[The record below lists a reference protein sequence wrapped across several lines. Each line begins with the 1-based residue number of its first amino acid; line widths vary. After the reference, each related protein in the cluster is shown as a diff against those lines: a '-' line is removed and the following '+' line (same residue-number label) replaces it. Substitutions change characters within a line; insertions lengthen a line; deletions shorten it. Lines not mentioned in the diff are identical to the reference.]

1 MYNPSNFLISINN
14 DSIINLTTGG
24 TISVLTTV
32 SNTDSTSTLY
42 NLSFTLNLGDG
53 ITFVSSSVPYTSV
66 SDNIYLFTNIKDLAP
81 NEIDYGINFNLKL
94 NTEFNNGDT
103 IPFGSLI
110 PCSINA
116 FADTMP
122 RGIYDND
129 NEIIDAISSFLFNAS
144 RYIIYKVNPSEL
156 LLGRT
161 YSSSIIIKTAKN
173 SDIFFDSFTDILGN
187 GISYLGNLVIFGYSS
202 QELNNFTLLAP
213 STLSNN
219 FILVWNNI
227 SIPEDT
233 TVTISFDIKVNERYY
248 TNGIISGSYIENNSS
263 ISNELSWIIDN
274 VSFSQVYTLVAF
286 EVILNIV
293 LSKYIVDINENLTYY
308 VYFYNNL
315 YHGLLNLSGY
325 LTTSDGQM
333 LDDTSTPMYNSKT
346 TSSGGITQ
354 VLFNVGTISPGQTSI
369 VKINGNILN
378 RYLSNGLDILS
389 GDTFTV
395 STSCNAISTATN
407 KLISSSNSTALRIGS
422 PLISKVITGYYYRD
436 NTPKPFNIVA
446 PGDYVSYKSTYT
458 GSNILAPSSQ
468 VKIFDF
474 YPYMTKDIINIKYNY
489 SSNEYPGTGIVPV
502 SPNGVLWFVNSIS
515 GGQSFDIDYTTQ
527 IDYINSNT
535 NFPYNLFKLQ
545 VVNSNGIG
553 YSSRSQ
559 VGFILGKPNLILNRN
574 VFGNNISKVKIGEI
588 YSFNASL
595 KNDNSLNNVTD
606 AFNITFTESI
616 PASVILDQNSIIAKV
631 NDSIVPFTIQ
641 NNSIVINIAKL
652 GPNDIFILSYKIAI
666 TNTLGPNESF
676 TFTSSTTSPYTQ
688 SYNSTLENL
697 QYDIGALTQSTT
709 LRSEIITLQLN
720 SDSPTKIVGD
730 IVYYTLKIII
740 PMGQKLSSLS
750 GLILIP
756 SYQTYLNEAW
766 LNDIPI
772 DSSLLNN
779 TVVFNTITNIDTTSN
794 SIIYNYKIKCL
805 ISDSI
810 VSSQN
815 PLYTTENFYGNLTY
829 INMLNVSTNLG
840 INNSLIINH
849 PHIDLNIG
857 SSGVMN
863 GFTQLFILGSFN
875 KVYTKVETS
884 NLGSTD
890 ATNIYAT
897 ISIPNYLNFNSITL
911 SSNGITSTY
920 NSTTHI
926 LSINIDDISALSS
939 KYLVFESNILNGPIA
954 ESKLIITGHV
964 NQYYNKIYKSKIYT
978 SDLIYNNELYIN
990 SLIQFLPLSFYSL
1003 IGSDAAINLSQLGE
1017 PTKIEYILTNIG
1029 QGFDNYRLDM
1039 TPIKYIYD
1047 VYIGETFVQSILPN
1061 TSANITSSLL
1071 NNINHGNSVYISFRY
1086 IIPVDSGMPFY
1097 TTMLVKAISLNNEN
1111 TNKTIPTTLQDP

>member
-103 IPFGSLI
+103 MPFGSLI
-110 PCSINA
+110 SCSITA

-122 RGIYDND
+122 RGIYDNN
-129 NEIIDAISSFLFNAS
+129 NEIIESISTFSFNAS
-144 RYIIYKVNPSEL
+144 RYIIYKVNPSKL
-156 LLGRT
+156 LLGKI

-187 GISYLGNLVIFGYSS
+187 GINYLGNLSILGYSS
-202 QELNNFTLLAP
+202 QELNNFTILSP
-213 STLSNN
+213 NTLSNN
-219 FILVWNNI
+219 FSLVWNNV

-233 TVTISFDIKVNERYY
+233 TVTIRFDIKINERYY
-248 TNGIISGSYIENNSS
+248 TNGTILGSYIENNSS
-263 ISNELSWIIDN
+263 ISNELSWVIDN
-274 VSFSQVYTLVAF
+274 VSFSQVYTLIAF

-293 LSKYIVDINENLTYY
+293 LSKYIVDINEELTYY

-325 LTTSDGQM
+325 LTTSDGQI
-333 LDDTSTPMYNSKT
+333 LDDTSTPMYTSKT

-354 VLFNVGTISPGQTSI
+354 VLFNVGTISAGQTAI
-369 VKINGNILN
+369 VKINGSILN
-378 RYLSNGLDILS
+378 KYLSNGLDILS

-395 STSCNAISTATN
+395 STNCNAISTATN
-407 KLISSSNSTALRIGS
+407 KLISSSDSTVLRIGF
-422 PLISKVITGYYYRD
+422 PLTSKVITGYYYRD

-446 PGDYVSYKSTYT
+446 PGDYISYKSTYNS
-458 GSNILAPSSQ
+458 SNILAPSSQ

-474 YPYMTKDIINIKYNY
+474 YPYMTKDILNINYNY

-527 IDYINSNT
+527 IDYINSDT

-559 VGFILGKPNLILNRN
+559 VGFIFGKPNLILNRN
-574 VFGNNISKVKIGEI
+574 VFGNNINKVKIGEI

-616 PASVILDQNSIIAKV
+616 PSSVILDQNSIIAKV
-631 NDSIVPFTIQ
+631 NDAIVPFTIQ
-641 NNSIVINIAKL
+641 NNSIVINIDKL
-652 GPNDIFILSYKIAI
+652 GPNDIFMLSYKISI
-666 TNTLGPNESF
+666 SNTLGPNESF

-709 LRSEIITLQLN
+709 LRSEVITLQLN

-730 IVYYTLKIII
+730 IVYYTLKITI

-750 GLILIP
+750 NLILIP

-766 LNDIPI
+766 LNDVPI
-772 DSSLLNN
+772 DSSLANR
-779 TVVFNTITNIDTTSN
+779 TVIFDTITNIDTISS

-815 PLYTTENFYGNLTY
+815 PLYTTESFYGNLTY
-829 INMLNVSTNLG
+829 INMLNETTNLG

-863 GFTQLFILGSFN
+863 GFTQFFILGSFN
-875 KVYTKVETS
+875 KIYTKVQAS
-884 NLGSTD
+884 NLGNTD
-890 ATNIYAT
+890 AANIYANV
-897 ISIPNYLNFNSITL
+897 SIPDYLNFNNIIL
-911 SSNGITSTY
+911 SSNGVTSSY
-920 NSTTHI
+920 NSITHI
-926 LSINIDDISALSS
+926 LSINIDYISALSN

-954 ESKLIITGHV
+954 ENKLIITGHA
-964 NQYYNKIYKSKIYT
+964 NQYYNKIYTSKIYT

-1029 QGFDNYRLDM
+1029 QGFDSYRLEM
-1039 TPIKYIYD
+1039 TPIKYDYD
-1047 VYIGETFVQSILPN
+1047 VYIGETFVQSIPQN

-1071 NNINHGNSVYISFRY
+1071 NNIAHGNSIYISFRY
-1086 IIPVDSGMPFY
+1086 IISVDSGIPFY
-1097 TTMLVKAISLNNEN
+1097 ATMLVKATSINNEN
-1111 TNKTIPTTLQDP
+1111 TKKTIPTTLQDP